1 MCLKGKYF
9 YYNMSEEKL
18 LVLGREKIIF
28 DFHVNFGVRI
38 IIGNIKEEDYKVKT
52 WKNYDWCT

>member
-1 MCLKGKYF
+1 MKGKYF

-52 WKNYDWCT
+52 